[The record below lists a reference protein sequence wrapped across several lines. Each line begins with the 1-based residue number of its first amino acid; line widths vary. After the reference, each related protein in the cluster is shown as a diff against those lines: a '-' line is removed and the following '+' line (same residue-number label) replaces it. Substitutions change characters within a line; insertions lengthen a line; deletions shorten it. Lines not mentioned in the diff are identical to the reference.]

1 MGIIKIADKEFTE
14 AEIETLAKAG
24 LLQLGQKNDPASA
37 TLTGQ
42 ALQGPFQGSSTQFGV
57 FSYPG
62 VRPERFSA
70 LPRPDSWWSVIPIER
85 SQYTNEI
92 IEIVTGQTDGSGN
105 NASGFCGDPPV
116 YGGLKTC
123 QQTYTFGDFY
133 AKTTLNAGALTGQ
146 LRNRA
151 DVPANILNTAP
162 NSRNPFIP
170 DIMYRLDD
178 TRSVLQGELFKFG
191 VGMERAT
198 ELVGIQGVAGTASN
212 TYRGW
217 FTQFAGIDRQIKT
230 GYTDAVSGYACQAA
244 DSAVVAY
251 NAAIDG
257 TNSDGS
263 GRTFV
268 ETVTETY
275 RAMKKR
281 AEQAGMG
288 GTQWVILMRSEQF
301 QRATDVWACQ
311 YAINRCSSSNAG
323 VPVNRDGMAV
333 QSLRLEMMRG
343 QYLWIDGEQVPVVF
357 SEGIPNPATA
367 NNTYN
372 ADIYI
377 VPVNWM
383 GRPLIRAEYFPMDN
397 QYTQEW
403 MNAFGIQTVSTL
415 NNGMFLVGYRSTG
428 LCLEWHFQAR
438 MRLILETPFLAAR
451 VDDVQYTYFEPTRE
465 SFPGASRYVNG
476 GISYRS

>member
-1 MGIIKIADKEFTE
+1 MPINIQGKDYDDNELAV
-14 AEIETLAKAG
+14 LAKAG
-24 LLQLGQKNDPASA
+24 VLQIGQKNDPASA

-42 ALQGPFQGSSTQFGV
+42 ALHGPFQGSSSQFGL

-70 LPRPDSWWSVIPIER
+70 MARPDSWWNLIPIVR
-85 SQYTNEI
+85 SEYHNEI
-92 IEIVTGQTDGSGN
+92 LEIMTGQTEGSGN
-105 NASGFCGDPPV
+105 NAAGFCGDPPV
-116 YGGLKTC
+116 YGNLKTC
-123 QQTYTFGDFY
+123 QQVYTWGDFY
-133 AKTTLNAGALTGQ
+133 AKTTINSGALVGQ

-151 DVPANILNTAP
+151 DVPANILNAAP
-162 NSRNPFIP
+162 DSRNPFIP
-170 DIMYRLDD
+170 DVMYRLAD
-178 TRSVLQGELFKFG
+178 TRSTLQSELFKMG

-198 ELVGIQGVAGTASN
+198 ELVGIQGVATTQNN

-217 FTQFAGIDRQIKT
+217 MTQFSGIDRQIRT
-230 GYTDAVSGYACQAA
+230 GYVDAVSGYACNAA

-251 NAAIDG
+251 NADIAG

-263 GRTFV
+263 GRTIV
-268 ETVTETY
+268 ETLTETA

-281 AEQAGMG
+281 ASQVGMS

-301 QRATDVWACQ
+301 QRMTDVWACQ
-311 YAINRCSSSNAG
+311 YAINRCSTGTVGS
-323 VPVNRDGMAV
+323 PVQRDGMAI

-343 QYLWIDGEQVPVVF
+343 QFLWIDGEQWPVVF

-377 VPVNWM
+377 IPVSWE
-383 GRPLIRAEYFPMDN
+383 GRPLIYAQYYPMDN

-403 MNAFGIQTVSTL
+403 MNNFGIQTVSVL
-415 NNGMFLVGYRSTG
+415 NNGLFLVGYRSTG
-428 LCLEWHFQAR
+428 LCIEWHFQAR

-451 VDDVQYTYFEPTRE
+451 VDDVQYSYYEVTRQAI
-465 SFPGASRYVNG
+465 PGSSLYQDG